1 MVGRF
6 LIYDVTFQNLKIKIR
21 WDFLMIGEA
30 YQDRVALSVFRF
42 RSTFL
47 FSWSDFFAK
56 TFCTLIF
63 KTPTT
68 VFADQ
73 TKIFNKHFLF

>member
-1 MVGRF
+1 MVGR
-6 LIYDVTFQNLKIKIR
+6 
-21 WDFLMIGEA
+21 FLMIGEA
-30 YQDRVALSVFRF
+30 YQDCVALLVFRF

-47 FSWSDFFAK
+47 FSWCDFFAK

>member
-1 MVGRF
+1 
-6 LIYDVTFQNLKIKIR
+6 
-21 WDFLMIGEA
+21 MIGEA
-30 YQDRVALSVFRF
+30 YQDRVALLGFSLSVG
-42 RSTFL
+42 
-47 FSWSDFFAK
+47 FSIFVVRFFAK

-68 VFADQ
+68 VFAGQ